1 MMHDYMAIK
10 GNSSSAL
17 EKQKRRDFLKMA
29 AVNTVRVLV
38 LAIIVLI
45 TTKQA

>member
-17 EKQKRRDFLKMA
+17 EKQKRRDFLKMVA
-29 AVNTVRVLV
+29 TEALKIAVVVTVILLTV
-38 LAIIVLI
+38 
-45 TTKQA
+45 K

>member
-1 MMHDYMAIK
+1 MMHDYMAIT

-17 EKQKRRDFLKMA
+17 EKQKRRDFIKMV

-38 LAIIVLI
+38 LAAIIFL
-45 TTKQA
+45 TTK

>member
-17 EKQKRRDFLKMA
+17 EKQKRRDFIKMVA
-29 AVNTVRVLV
+29 INSARVLV
-38 LAIIVLI
+38 VSIIVLI
-45 TTKQA
+45 TTK

>member
-1 MMHDYMAIK
+1 MIHDYMAIK

-17 EKQKRRDFLKMA
+17 EKQKRRDFIKMVVA
-29 AVNTVRVLV
+29 NSVRVLV

-45 TTKQA
+45 TTK

>member
-17 EKQKRRDFLKMA
+17 EKQKRKEFLKLVTTSVLRILVVA
-29 AVNTVRVLV
+29 TVILLTV
-38 LAIIVLI
+38 
-45 TTKQA
+45 K

>member
-17 EKQKRRDFLKMA
+17 EKQKRRDFLKMVTTSVLRILLVA
-29 AVNTVRVLV
+29 TVILLTV
-38 LAIIVLI
+38 
-45 TTKQA
+45 K

>member
-17 EKQKRRDFLKMA
+17 EKQKRRDFLKMVA
-29 AVNTVRVLV
+29 TEVLKVAVVAIVILLTV
-38 LAIIVLI
+38 
-45 TTKQA
+45 K

>member
-1 MMHDYMAIK
+1 MLHDYMAIK

-45 TTKQA
+45 TTK